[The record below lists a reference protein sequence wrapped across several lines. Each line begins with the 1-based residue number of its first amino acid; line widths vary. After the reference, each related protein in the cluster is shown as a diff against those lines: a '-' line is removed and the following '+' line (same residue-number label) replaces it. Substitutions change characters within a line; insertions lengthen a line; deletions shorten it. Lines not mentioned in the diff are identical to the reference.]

1 MLICQDME
9 DGEVEYLTEWPPQE
23 AELST
28 GQKRKPVETNSISS
42 TKKPKTCNVEQLPS
56 SSDDN
61 FFLEEKQLITKP
73 PSVPITTIL
82 AQWWKFKTRT
92 NTLGGG
98 ALSDNISS
106 LSHNP
111 HTLLHHMCK

>member
-1 MLICQDME
+1 MAE
-9 DGEVEYLTEWPPQE
+9 GEVEYLTEWPPQQT
-23 AELST
+23 ELST
-28 GQKRKPVETNSISS
+28 GQKRKSMKTDSLSS
-42 TKKPKTCNVEQLPS
+42 TKKPKTCSVKQNLRQAEQSPS
-56 SSDDN
+56 EAT
-61 FFLEEKQLITKP
+61 FGLEEKQLVTKP
-73 PSVPITTIL
+73 PLVPITTIL
-82 AQWWKFKTRT
+82 AQWWKLKTRT